1 MNKITLI
8 KLPYYLGIAV
18 DALWAVAL
26 FVPALFGLLLG
37 NPDFHPEI
45 EVRTIMAIG
54 GTLMTGWTFLLVW
67 AVKEPV
73 ERRVVCL
80 LTAFPVIFGMF
91 IVALVGFLNGN
102 TANLW
107 IIFKTIIL
115 IILFIN
121 SYVLA
126 GKIGVD
132 EN

>member
-1 MNKITLI
+1 MNKMSLI
-8 KLPYYLGIAV
+8 KLAYFLGIAV

-26 FVPALFGLLLG
+26 FVPPLFGILLG
-37 NPDFHPEI
+37 NPDFNPEI

-73 ERRVVCL
+73 ERRVVGL

-91 IVALVGFLNGN
+91 GVAIAGFLNGN
-102 TANLW
+102 TTNLW
-107 IIFKTIIL
+107 IVFKTIIL
-115 IILFIN
+115 MFLFVN

-132 EN
+132 EK

>member
-26 FVPALFGLLLG
+26 FIPALFGVLLG

-91 IVALVGFLNGN
+91 IVALMGFLNGN
-102 TANLW
+102 TTNLW
-107 IIFKTIIL
+107 IMFKTIIL
-115 IILFIN
+115 ILLFIN

-132 EN
+132 EK